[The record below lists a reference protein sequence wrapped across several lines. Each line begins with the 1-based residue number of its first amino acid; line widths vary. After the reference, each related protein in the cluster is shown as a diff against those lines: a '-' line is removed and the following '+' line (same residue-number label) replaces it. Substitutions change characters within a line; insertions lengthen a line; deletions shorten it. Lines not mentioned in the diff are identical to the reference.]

1 MNALKPDSQNII
13 NVNPAN
19 LKFLRFFTAKTSFQ
33 FNPFCSSM
41 AQQSTPSPAKAA
53 AAAPKKKSNGLNPIL
68 IIPILLV
75 VGHVVYYVIFGDG
88 SHFQDG
94 DNTKAPLAEDFFGVI
109 FKGGF
114 VVPILFTCLLCVL
127 VFSIERFITI
137 ASANGSGS
145 VDSFVQKVKMLLD
158 RNDVETAIK
167 ECDKQKGSI
176 GNVVKTALVKYRQ
189 LSTDTELNKEQK
201 LAALSKEVE
210 EATSLELPMLEKNL
224 VIIATLAS
232 VSTLIALLGTVLGM
246 IRAFSAMGATGQPDT
261 AALSTGISE
270 ALVNTAVGIG
280 TAALATIMYAYFT
293 SRIDSLT
300 YNIDEIGLSIQQN
313 FATHY

>member
-1 MNALKPDSQNII
+1 MKTQ
-13 NVNPAN
+13 NPAP
-19 LKFLRFFTAKTSFQ
+19 A
-33 FNPFCSSM
+33 
-41 AQQSTPSPAKAA
+41 PAKV
-53 AAAPKKKSNGLNPIL
+53 AAPKRKSGGLNPVFV
-68 IIPILLV
+68 IPILAVVAYLV
-75 VGHVVYYVIFGDG
+75 FYLLFGDG

-94 DNTKAPLAEDFFGVI
+94 DNEKQPLAGDFFGII

-114 VVPILFTCLLCVL
+114 IVPILFTCFLCVL

-137 ASANGSGS
+137 GRANGTSS
-145 VDSFVQKVKMLLD
+145 VDDFVLKVKGQLD
-158 RNDVETAIK
+158 KNEVEAAIR

-176 GNVVKTALVKYRQ
+176 GNVVKTALVKYQ
-189 LSTDTELNKEQK
+189 LLAVDTEMTKEQK
-201 LAALSKEVE
+201 LASLSKEIE
-210 EATSLELPMLEKNL
+210 EATTLELPMLEKNL

-280 TAALATIMYAYFT
+280 TAAIATIMYAYFT
-293 SRIDSLT
+293 SRIDALT

-313 FATHY
+313 FAAHN

>member
-1 MNALKPDSQNII
+1 MKTQ
-13 NVNPAN
+13 NPAP
-19 LKFLRFFTAKTSFQ
+19 A
-33 FNPFCSSM
+33 
-41 AQQSTPSPAKAA
+41 PAKV
-53 AAAPKKKSNGLNPIL
+53 AAPKRKSGGLNPAL
-68 IIPILLV
+68 VIPILLV
-75 VGHVVYYVIFGDG
+75 IGHLAYYLIFGDG

-94 DNTKAPLAEDFFGVI
+94 DNSKQPLAGDFFGII

-114 VVPILFTCLLCVL
+114 IVPILFTCFLCVL

-137 ASANGSGS
+137 GRANGSGS
-145 VDSFVQKVKMLLD
+145 VDDFVLKVKNLLD
-158 RNDVETAIK
+158 KNEVEAAVR

-176 GNVVKTALVKYRQ
+176 GNVVKTALLKYQQ
-189 LSTDTELNKEQK
+189 LASDTDMSKEQK

-210 EATSLELPMLEKNL
+210 EATTLELPMLEKNL

-232 VSTLIALLGTVLGM
+232 VSTLIALLGTVIGM

-261 AALSTGISE
+261 AALSNGISE

-280 TAALATIMYAYFT
+280 TAAIATIMYAYFT
-293 SRIDSLT
+293 SRIDALT

-313 FATHY
+313 FAAHN